1 MLYVIAVS
9 SIVVIAMRR
18 VITIYIY
25 IYIKEGQHL
34 RSQYCT
40 IASLVSINNTYYHHT
55 VVEDKYI
62 ASEFTIFPLIL

>member
-18 VITIYIY
+18 VITIY